1 MICLFWGHT
10 EMLRGYFWL
19 YVWGSL
25 LVVLGTIWVGAGRT
39 WVGHRQDRY
48 ALPTVLWLR
57 LPGLFVYQ
65 LDFIRKL
72 YVGTGEGSGMGR
84 VLPWLAVNPSVNLSS
99 AEGQEWPLVTE
110 LL

>member
-1 MICLFWGHT
+1 MVS
-10 EMLRGYFWL
+10 YFGL
-19 YVWGSL
+19 SVQGSL
-25 LVVLGTIWVGAGRT
+25 LVVLSTIWMGAGRT
-39 WVGHRQDRY
+39 RVGHRQDRY

-65 LDFIRKL
+65 LDFIRKF
-72 YVGTGEGSGMGR
+72 YVGTDEGSGTGR
-84 VLPWLAVNPSVNLSS
+84 VLPWLAVNPSVKLSP